1 MKLTKKIE
9 TEIWKIYDT
18 WMQGYLN
25 ADVETYN
32 YYFDEDYHFI
42 GSTNNEEFLNKK
54 DTTDFF
60 KATGDQF
67 AGLTDLRKET
77 KTIEVFGEHVFITHF
92 FDAWFK
98 NEKDWSYYGR
108 FRFSSVMHKTKE
120 GWRFIYQHF
129 SMPDSK
135 SEEGQTIG
143 FDKVHLENQELRE
156 AIQRRTTE
164 LEQKNRE
171 LEVETALERIRAQ
184 AVAMKESTD
193 LLDIVVTMRNE
204 FIKLGHEAHYFWHMM
219 WLPKTYEKAMT
230 SGDGSKIGFVMEL
243 PRHIHGDIP
252 QLAKWEK
259 SKKPTVVYVMNVD
272 EAIEYVDKMINL
284 GDFKNIDPQAPTHD
298 DIRHI
303 GGLTFIMAR
312 TTHGEIGYSL
322 PGIVKNPPKED
333 IDILVKFAGAFDLA
347 HQRFLDLQKAEK
359 QARET
364 QIELSLERVRSIA
377 MGMSKPNDLMNICKA
392 VFTEL
397 QSLGFNE
404 LRNTMIHSFPEDDSY
419 FINYDYSD
427 KTGKN
432 INQMSA
438 KGDLMLEKF
447 TKEIRNS
454 DGAFQHL
461 SIEGKELVKWK
472 AFRKADN
479 QFEDK
484 RLDAIDALHYYNYSV
499 SNSGIGISTYSKI
512 SDEKIELLQRFRNV
526 FQLAYKRFT
535 DISTAEKQAREVQIE
550 LALEKVR
557 SRTMAMQR
565 SEELQEASFLLDQ
578 QIRALGIKTWGCAFN
593 IYGENEST
601 EWFGNEAGIL
611 HTYTVP
617 REGIFKDYYNKGQ
630 KGESLVIKEF
640 SGDDCVA
647 HYEYMSSLPVI
658 GDVLKTLKKTN
669 NGFPTYQIDHV
680 VYFRYGYLLFITRE
694 HVPDSHDIFKRF
706 AKVFE
711 QTYTRFLDLQKAEA
725 QAREAQI
732 ETALERVRSSAMA
745 MHKSDDLTKAV
756 DIVFS
761 ELKQLEFNT
770 VRCGIGIFNDQSNNV
785 NVWTTSSNNK
795 KETSHLSGDEK
806 LEGHPLLD
814 GIYNAWK
821 KQVDFSYT
829 LKNKDLENYYQI
841 VSNSNLP
848 VTATFDDDKL
858 TTQYYHVVVFPAG
871 GLFAFSDTEFTQD
884 KKLLMKRFGEVFH
897 LSFTRHLDLK
907 QAEAQA
913 REARIEMALEKV
925 RSRTMAMQNSSEL
938 PEAANNLFLQ
948 VQELGIPAWSA
959 GYCIWED
966 NQKSAW
972 CNMSSEGE
980 IQKGFSLPTIG
991 EGYNFEKPLKNNE
1004 PFHVAELGGKK
1015 LVKHYDF
1022 MKTLPGIGEVLEDFD
1037 KKGIDLPT
1045 FQIFHIIYYTHGYLM
1060 FITYEPVPNDWEVFK
1075 RFGKVFEQTYTRFLD
1090 LQKAEAQTREAQI
1103 EAALE
1108 RTRTQSMLM
1117 QHSNE
1122 LNTTAQVF
1130 HEQLQLLG
1138 IDSEFSYL
1146 WLPDETEK
1154 NHQFWATWSERKK
1167 RKTIYKNKAVT
1178 FPLDKSEPSIE
1189 ACYVAWESGETVH
1202 VNPVQPD
1209 QVEDYFNTWSEL
1221 LNGVEK
1227 FKPELFPVGL
1237 YYIDAYMDYGCF
1249 GIMIKR
1255 QLNNDEKNILSRFSK
1270 EFQRTYT
1277 RFLDLQKAEAQTRTA
1292 QINLAVER
1300 VRAKAL
1306 AMHKSEEIMQVVA
1319 KLKDEVMSLDIPD
1332 VIAATIF
1339 LNEGEDKVRMWDL
1352 SSLEKDDAGYEI
1364 PFDITFKLKKSDP
1377 HLYVKRVWENPN
1389 DYFLELQ
1396 EAKDFKRIIAW
1407 LRENNKNDI
1416 ADEVEEYT
1424 ESTKLERLHHAVK
1437 KLNNGKLVIDLLNP
1451 PSNEMETILTKMG
1464 AAFDLAY
1471 KRFEDLQKAE
1481 AQAREAQIEAA
1492 LERVRSRS
1500 LAMQKSDELLD
1511 VIGIVSEQANTL
1523 GLKFDSISFGKSSKE
1538 GVFNF
1543 WMTSKGQPK
1552 PILMDVPYIKNNVP
1566 QRVIKAQKQG
1576 LKFLADVVT
1585 GNSYKKWNNHIL
1597 TNTPIQFFPEVI
1609 KNYLT
1614 EAPGF
1619 ARSSFFLKEITL
1631 YVMNYQAEPFSDT
1644 DNAIF
1649 NRFAQVFDQSYTR
1662 FLDLQKAEA
1671 QAREAQ
1677 IEASLERVRSRTMAM
1692 HNSNELG
1699 EVAAVLFE
1707 QVSLLTDTPNRF
1719 NIGIINETKKTFNIW
1734 ITDQE
1739 GKNINNLFVAEVN
1752 KSPIV
1757 KKNFEAWK
1765 ADKKRIIQI
1774 LEGKQLE
1781 NWIAYMGGEVGVP
1794 FDKKR
1799 ISKQRYI
1806 NSIFF
1811 KQGFMGITT
1820 SEPIEENTLILL
1832 ERFTA
1837 VFQQAY
1843 TRFLDLQKAEAQSR
1857 ESQIEAALEK
1867 VRSRSLAMHKTDE
1880 LQEVVAVV
1888 AEKLHELGVIFD
1900 AGGVILCT
1908 YFPDNKDV
1916 VHWIAVDDFSTS
1928 GRYFV
1933 PYFDNPIFNEAWDSK
1948 SRGDAYFSKEFTV
1961 EAKNNFFKQAF
1972 EHSDYRQMPD
1982 DYKRFVLQADKH
1994 YLSAAWSK
2002 NSAII
2007 IPSLT
2012 GAVPSESDAEI
2023 IKRFAKVFEQAY
2035 IRFMDLQKAE
2045 AQARESLI
2053 EIGLERVRSRTLAMQ
2068 TSEELAETAVV
2079 LFKQLID
2086 LGVAPNRLFI
2096 GIIKDEG
2103 SAIEA
2108 WATNEDGSKIASQFT
2123 LQASKNKSINKML
2136 NGWKQDEKSLV
2147 IDMKGKEL
2155 QDYFQYLNKE
2165 MNIPFMYGL
2174 EQKRRVQTLAY
2185 FSGGLIGMAA
2195 PNEQSEDSMRLLERF
2210 ASVFNLTYTRF
2221 NDLKIAEAQAKKAE
2235 EDLINLQLAK
2245 KSAENALSE
2254 LQLTQTQL
2262 IQSEKMASLGE
2273 LTAGIAHEIQNPL
2286 NFVNNFSEVSKE
2298 LLDEMLEEIENGDM
2312 EEVKAIMNDVIQNLE
2327 KINHHGKRADGIV
2340 KGMLQHSRA
2349 SGDKKELTDIN
2360 ALADEYLRL
2369 AYHGLRAKDKS
2380 FNASLITDFDDKIG
2394 TVSVIPQDIGRVI
2407 LNLLTNAFYIVNEKK
2422 QSNQNGYEPTVSLVT
2437 KKEVNGVTIS
2447 VKDNGN
2453 GIPKKVLNKIFQPFF
2468 TTKPTGQ
2475 GTGLGLSMSYDII
2488 TKGHGGELLVETKD
2502 GEGTTFSI
2510 QLPIKSNL

>member
-359 QARET
+359 QARE
-364 QIELSLERVRSIA
+364 
-377 MGMSKPNDLMNICKA
+377 
-392 VFTEL
+392 
-397 QSLGFNE
+397 
-404 LRNTMIHSFPEDDSY
+404 
-419 FINYDYSD
+419 
-427 KTGKN
+427 
-432 INQMSA
+432 
-438 KGDLMLEKF
+438 
-447 TKEIRNS
+447 
-454 DGAFQHL
+454 
-461 SIEGKELVKWK
+461 
-472 AFRKADN
+472 
-479 QFEDK
+479 
-484 RLDAIDALHYYNYSV
+484 
-499 SNSGIGISTYSKI
+499 
-512 SDEKIELLQRFRNV
+512 
-526 FQLAYKRFT
+526 
-535 DISTAEKQAREVQIE
+535 VQIE

-848 VTATFDDDKL
+848 VTATIDDDKL

-1022 MKTLPGIGEVLEDFD
+1022 MKTLPIVGEVLENFE
-1037 KKGIDLPT
+1037 KLGIALPT
-1045 FQIFHIIYYTHGYLM
+1045 FQIFHIVFFTHGYLM
-1060 FITYEPVPNDWEVFK
+1060 FITYEAVPNDWEVFK

-1202 VNPVQPD
+1202 VNPVHPD

-1221 LNGVEK
+1221 LNDVEK
-1227 FKPELFPVGL
+1227 FKPELFPEGL

-1319 KLKDEVMSLDIPD
+1319 KLKDEVMSLDIPN

-1500 LAMQKSDELLD
+1500 LAMHQSHEMNAVMEEFLVRIRSLDIDFDAAAIIEFKDKHFDVWSGYESGTVSMVRFLFAEMEIKVLKDLLTARQNGLELLSHQYSFEQKNEFFND
-1511 VIGIVSEQANTL
+1511 LIEKTSFGETIGERKKFLMETECYTVSVGFAKHIAIQLMSYSRPSFSESDNNVLMRFVKVFEQA
-1523 GLKFDSISFGKSSKE
+1523 
-1538 GVFNF
+1538 
-1543 WMTSKGQPK
+1543 
-1552 PILMDVPYIKNNVP
+1552 
-1566 QRVIKAQKQG
+1566 
-1576 LKFLADVVT
+1576 
-1585 GNSYKKWNNHIL
+1585 
-1597 TNTPIQFFPEVI
+1597 
-1609 KNYLT
+1609 
-1614 EAPGF
+1614 
-1619 ARSSFFLKEITL
+1619 
-1631 YVMNYQAEPFSDT
+1631 YV
-1644 DNAIF
+1644 
-1649 NRFAQVFDQSYTR
+1649 R

-1671 QAREAQ
+1671 QTREAQ
-1677 IEASLERVRSRTMAM
+1677 IEAALERVRSRSMAM
-1692 HNSNELG
+1692 HKSVEMLEIIEVIAKQLLQLNLKFDTVSFGKNNQEGDFKFWIASKGQPKPMLIQVPFFNCRMLNTVQEAQKEGISFLQNVFNAKETKEWSQHLIKFSDLKYLPQEVKDFILNAPGFARSSFLLKSINLYVGNYRAILFTKEENEIFNRFAK
-1699 EVAAVLFE
+1699 VFE
-1707 QVSLLTDTPNRF
+1707 QS
-1719 NIGIINETKKTFNIW
+1719 
-1734 ITDQE
+1734 
-1739 GKNINNLFVAEVN
+1739 
-1752 KSPIV
+1752 
-1757 KKNFEAWK
+1757 
-1765 ADKKRIIQI
+1765 
-1774 LEGKQLE
+1774 
-1781 NWIAYMGGEVGVP
+1781 
-1794 FDKKR
+1794 
-1799 ISKQRYI
+1799 YI
-1806 NSIFF
+1806 
-1811 KQGFMGITT
+1811 
-1820 SEPIEENTLILL
+1820 
-1832 ERFTA
+1832 
-1837 VFQQAY
+1837 
-1843 TRFLDLQKAEAQSR
+1843 RFLDLQKAEAQSR

-1867 VRSRSLAMHKTDE
+1867 VRSRSLAMHKPDE

-1888 AEKLHELGVIFD
+1888 AEKLQELGVIYD

-1948 SRGDAYFSKEFTV
+1948 SRGDVYFSKEFTV
-1961 EAKNNFFKQAF
+1961 EAKNDFFKQAF

-1982 DYKRFVLQADKH
+1982 DYKQFVLQADKH

-2068 TSEELAETAVV
+2068 TSEELADTAVV

-2437 KKEVNGVTIS
+2437 KKEDNGVTIS